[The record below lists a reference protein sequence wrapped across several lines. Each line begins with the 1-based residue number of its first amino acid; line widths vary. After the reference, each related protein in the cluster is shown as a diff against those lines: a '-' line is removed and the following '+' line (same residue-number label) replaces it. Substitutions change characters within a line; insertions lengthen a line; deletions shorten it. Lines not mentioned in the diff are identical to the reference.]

1 AASPARTSPPTTR
14 IPAPPSRPGLPSA
27 RSTPSSTL
35 ASARRRATSRSWCGR
50 RRPASAAGGWRAM
63 GGTTCKVGAWCASTG
78 LGGTLLEGL
87 RRMRTGKSRGRSR
100 GGAGVRTGSGVGSRV
115 LAWRGGRRCRCG
127 SSLSATAPPPMKPG
141 LMVPPETMRWWSML
155 TRAMCSLT
163 SSLNYDLAQI
173 SAGFMAHPEI
183 LLPIPTIDDPVE
195 RFVAVTKFYLSGWHI
210 KPPGVKK
217 PLNPILG
224 ETFTGYWEYKDG
236 TRGYYISEQ
245 TSHHPP
251 KSSYFY
257 MAPEHRIR
265 IDGTLK
271 PRSKFLGN
279 SAASM
284 MEGIA
289 VMRLLNRGERFFV
302 TQPNMYARGIL
313 FGKMKYELGDHA
325 YIRCPETGLEAD
337 IEFKTKGYF
346 SGTYNAIGGSIKD
359 RSGKSLF
366 ELSGLWSGEMFIKNL
381 TTNKKDLL
389 FDASH
394 ARETPPS
401 ARPLSEQSERESQKL
416 WYKVTQAV
424 KIADQNTAT
433 DEKSRI
439 ENMQRDET
447 AKRAEQG
454 IEWHPKLF
462 RKIDA
467 GGRDREGEEGLDWIL
482 DADIDGR
489 SPGEQ
494 SQIILSIAPI
504 LPGQQQHQLQ
514 QRQHQNEY
522 QQQYQQPRQEPQLQ
536 RQPQQQQSQ
545 PSSQPSYSQQQQ
557 QTTHPYSIPQ
567 GSNDLV
573 DFGQNDGV
581 NSSSSSHIGFMG
593 QMRQES
599 KDIEHPDNGG
609 GQFGIGLQQPMKP
622 TGYQPERSVRR
633 QDSDD
638 GRVEEFVDAES

>member
-1 AASPARTSPPTTR
+1 MSPTRLRTGNRSSTDEARPDGAVGDDETVVDADQGNVLSH
-14 IPAPPSRPGLPSA
+14 IISQLRPGADL
-27 RSTPSSTL
+27 
-35 ASARRRATSRSWCGR
+35 
-50 RRPASAAGGWRAM
+50 
-63 GGTTCKVGAWCASTG
+63 
-78 LGGTLLEGL
+78 
-87 RRMRTGKSRGRSR
+87 
-100 GGAGVRTGSGVGSRV
+100 SRV
-115 LAWRGGRRCRCG
+115 TLPTFILEPR
-127 SSLSATAPPPMKPG
+127 
-141 LMVPPETMRWWSML
+141 SML
-155 TRAMCSLT
+155 ERIT
-163 SSLNYDLAQI
+163 N
-173 SAGFMAHPEI
+173 FMAHPEI

-257 MAPEHRIR
+257 MAPEHHIR

-325 YIRCPETGLEAD
+325 FIRCPETGLEAD

-359 RSGKSLF
+359 KSGKNLF
-366 ELSGLWSGEMFIKNL
+366 ELSGLWSREMFIKNL

-439 ENMQRDET
+439 ENMQRDEA

-489 SPGEQ
+489 SPEEQ
-494 SQIILSIAPI
+494 PQLILSIAPI
-504 LPGQQQHQLQ
+504 LPDQQQHQLQ

-522 QQQYQQPRQEPQLQ
+522 QQQYQQPQQEPQPQ
-536 RQPQQQQSQ
+536 RQPQQQPLQ
-545 PSSQPSYSQQQQ
+545 PNSQPSYSQQQQ
-557 QTTHPYSIPQ
+557 QQQTTHPYSRPQ
-567 GSNDLV
+567 RSNDLV
-573 DFGQNDGV
+573 DFGQNDEA

-593 QMRQES
+593 QTPRES
-599 KDIEHPDNGG
+599 KDIEYPDNGG
-609 GQFGIGLQQPMKP
+609 GQFGIRLQQPMQP
-622 TGYQPERSVRR
+622 SGYQPERSVRR